1 MAMSRLSVASIVCAV
16 TLGLAPAKGDTNSVQ
31 GLITGADGK
40 PVAHAEVR
48 AERTDAAAK
57 RIVTTTDANGH
68 YKFAALPAGKYSITV
83 VTDAGSV
90 QAAGA
95 TATVSAPDG
104 QLIRRF
110 ISAMPYQVKADF
122 RGTKKASARSQY
134 VWKPAETGS
143 HLGGTWVKVSEV
155 KDPSAN
161 PLQKLPNSDMSMVPA
176 LRVNSLNLR

>member
-1 MAMSRLSVASIVCAV
+1 MATSRLSIASIVCAV
-16 TLGLAPAKGDTNSVQ
+16 MLGLASAKGDTNAVQ

-57 RIVTTTDANGH
+57 RIVTKTDANGY
-68 YKFAALPAGKYSITV
+68 YKFASLPAGKYSITV
-83 VTDAGSV
+83 VTDAGAV

-104 QLIRRF
+104 QPIRRF

-122 RGTKKASARSQY
+122 RGTKKVDARSQY
-134 VWKPAETGS
+134 VWKPGDTGS
-143 HLGGTWVKVSEV
+143 HIPGRWVKVSEL
-155 KDPSAN
+155 KDPSAD
-161 PLQKLPNSDMSMVPA
+161 PIQKLPNSDMSTVPG
-176 LRVNSLNLR
+176 LRVNSLR